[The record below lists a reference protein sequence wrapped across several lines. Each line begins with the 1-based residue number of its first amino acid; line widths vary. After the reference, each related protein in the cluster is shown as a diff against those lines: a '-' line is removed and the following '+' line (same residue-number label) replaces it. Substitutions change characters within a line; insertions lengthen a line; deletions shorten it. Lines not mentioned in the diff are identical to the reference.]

1 MTMGKQSFSSMC
13 CARFVASMVSA
24 LCAVTAMAQ
33 SAEQSPVATPNPP
46 TEVQGNGVDA
56 VGGKA
61 KHSPYRSMKMT
72 DKAKKQYLAMWGV
85 DKLRV
90 SSTNSGNLIRFT
102 YRVEDAVLA
111 KMLLDRGETPYMY
124 SPKAQAVLQVPVMDK
139 VGPLRQ
145 AMSPKAGQE
154 YWMVFSNKGNLVT
167 QGDRVD
173 IRIGSFRADGLM
185 VE

>member
-1 MTMGKQSFSSMC
+1 MGVFTLPGRRC
-13 CARFVASMVSA
+13 LRFVAAMVSA
-24 LCAVTAMAQ
+24 LWAATALGQGA
-33 SAEQSPVATPNPP
+33 APSPVAIPNPP
-46 TEVQGNGVDA
+46 SEVQGVA
-56 VGGKA
+56 GGAATAKA
-61 KHSPYRSMKMT
+61 RHSPYHSMKMT
-72 DKAKKQYLAMWGV
+72 DKAKKQYLVMWGV

-111 KMLLDRGETPYMY
+111 KTLLDRGATPYMY

-154 YWMVFSNKGNLVT
+154 YWVVFSNKGNLVR

-173 IRIGSFRADGLM
+173 VRIGDFRADGLM

>member
-1 MTMGKQSFSSMC
+1 MAMGMLLWAANAP
-13 CARFVASMVSA
+13 ARAASDDAAPAPTNAAAADQASA
-24 LCAVTAMAQ
+24 W
-33 SAEQSPVATPNPP
+33 
-46 TEVQGNGVDA
+46 EVMPGM
-56 VGGKA
+56 A
-61 KHSPYRSMKMT
+61 KHSPYHSMKLT
-72 DKAKKQYLAMWGV
+72 DKAKKQYLVMWGV

-102 YRVEDAVLA
+102 YRVEDAMLA

-145 AMSPKAGQE
+145 AMAPKAGQE